1 MDNWRV
7 WIGVGKWELLKACLS
22 RKYFLQYTF
31 KLCQVGLESFILL
44 FYHQML
50 LLYFINN
57 FPSFQLVVFGNYCH
71 DSWRHICGYIVL
83 WCCCDL
89 WQCLMDWLKF
99 PWSFQGFLFSTSKR
113 DCRRFLGYSSLMLL
127 VLSICLKV
135 KTSMFWHILQQH
147 CELMFSALSRFL
159 WVLLIKI
166 KWL

>member
-113 DCRRFLGYSSLMLL
+113 DCLFFPSWVYALPPWNPKNSHDFFKKRMFGVSLTD
-127 VLSICLKV
+127 VIGFEPYV
-135 KTSMFWHILQQH
+135 W
-147 CELMFSALSRFL
+147 R
-159 WVLLIKI
+159 
-166 KWL
+166 